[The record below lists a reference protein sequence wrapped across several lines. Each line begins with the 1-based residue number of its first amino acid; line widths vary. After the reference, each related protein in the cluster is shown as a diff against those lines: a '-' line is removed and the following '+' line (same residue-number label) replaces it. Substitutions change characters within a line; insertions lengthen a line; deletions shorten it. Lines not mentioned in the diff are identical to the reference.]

1 MRTPRSSKV
10 AIHLVTPEYPPAVG
24 GVGDYTRVVARGLAE
39 AGEDVHVW
47 CPPGGKRDAS
57 DRFIVHPDLG
67 RFGGDDLERAGRLL
81 DAFDAPRRVIV
92 QWVPHAYGRRAMNL
106 TFCLW
111 LWKRA
116 LRGDRIELMVHE
128 PFLMFWE
135 GTWRQTAAALVHRVM
150 TLILLQAARQVWV
163 SIPAW
168 ERMWKPYLLGRPV
181 PFRWLPIP
189 TSLRVPSQIE
199 VSTVRQRLTA
209 DSGPV
214 VGHFGTY
221 GSAVASMLLEILPA
235 ILAEPARPHVL
246 LIGAGSEDFLP
257 RLLSRCPD
265 SRDAVRATG
274 FVPDEALSG
283 YVAACDLLVQPYPDG
298 ISARRTS
305 AMAGLFLGV
314 PIVTTKGRLTEAF
327 WEKSGAVRLA
337 PVGDRATFLG
347 HVQQLVEHPEVRRQ
361 LAGRARAL
369 YDETFDVRLTVA
381 ALKTAA

>member
-1 MRTPRSSKV
+1 
-10 AIHLVTPEYPPAVG
+10 
-24 GVGDYTRVVARGLAE
+24 
-39 AGEDVHVW
+39 
-47 CPPGGKRDAS
+47 
-57 DRFIVHPDLG
+57 
-67 RFGGDDLERAGRLL
+67 
-81 DAFDAPRRVIV
+81 
-92 QWVPHAYGRRAMNL
+92 
-106 TFCLW
+106 
-111 LWKRA
+111 
-116 LRGDRIELMVHE
+116 
-128 PFLMFWE
+128 
-135 GTWRQTAAALVHRVM
+135 M

-189 TSLRVPSQIE
+189 TSLRVPLQGE
-199 VSTVRQRLTA
+199 VGKVRQRLTGG
-209 DSGPV
+209 SGPV

-221 GSAVASMLLEILPA
+221 GSPVASMLLEILPV

-257 RLLSRCPD
+257 CLLSRCPD

-274 FVPDEALSG
+274 SVPDEALSG

-314 PIVTTKGRLTEAF
+314 PIVTTKGRLTETF
-327 WEKSGAVRLA
+327 WEESGAVRLA
-337 PVGDRATFLG
+337 PVGDRAAFLG
-347 HVQQLVEHPEVRRQ
+347 HVQYLLDHPDARRQ